1 MSRGCSTSKMILC
14 PSDRRADYPGVVTL
28 IDTREHELPI
38 EEDDISAT
46 EPHQDLVAR
55 VMFGLRHRLKDVLV
69 LGDMFIRLGRRQAA
83 PDVFI
88 APGGGKRGARSIY
101 RLEDEPVPEVTI
113 EVLSVVNK
121 HDPEGVA
128 QVHRKRRFLG
138 EIGVAE
144 HIELDPIDG
153 LILVHRSV
161 NGVLEFESAGLE
173 YVSERLGGV
182 RFVVDSSRFE
192 GIAVFDASGE
202 EFEEADAAMAR
213 ADAAMARAASE
224 IARADAE
231 IARADAESARAET
244 ERARA
249 DAIAERAGLL
259 EATLQAHGIELPPS
273 S

>member
-1 MSRGCSTSKMILC
+1 M
-14 PSDRRADYPGVVTL
+14 TL
-28 IDTREHELPI
+28 IDAGEQELPI

-83 PDVFI
+83 PDVFTV
-88 APGGGKRGARSIY
+88 AGGGKRGARSIY
-101 RLEDEPVPEVTI
+101 RLEDEPVPDVTI

-161 NGVLEFESAGLE
+161 NGVLEFESAGHE

-182 RFVVDSSRFE
+182 RFVVDSARFE

-202 EFEEADAAMAR
+202 EFEEPDAAMAR
-213 ADAAMARAASE
+213 ADTAT
-224 IARADAE
+224 
-231 IARADAESARAET
+231 ARAET
-244 ERARA
+244 V
-249 DAIAERAGLL
+249 AERVRLL
-259 EATLQAHGIELPPS
+259 EATLQAHGIELPPTP
-273 S
+273 